1 MKNIESGARTL
12 LMSVVLSS
20 PGPIV
25 IGIGLFM
32 GRSSTQLA
40 DFVRRSAELG
50 AIIVSYFIYSAL
62 HKGEAE
68 QDHDQELYRKAKLER
83 TANICV
89 GSAMC
94 LSGLV
99 ILYIA
104 IFGGTGDKGNV
115 IPGLSIAFLGL
126 VTNSWFWLRYA
137 KLANINGDAVL
148 AVQSRL
154 YRAKS
159 FVDACVFI
167 VLLIVMIAPL
177 SNAAHWADIGG
188 SVIVSGY
195 LIANGII
202 VLKNTWFLYK
212 EQHQ

>member
-1 MKNIESGARTL
+1 
-12 LMSVVLSS
+12 
-20 PGPIV
+20 
-25 IGIGLFM
+25 
-32 GRSSTQLA
+32 
-40 DFVRRSAELG
+40 
-50 AIIVSYFIYSAL
+50 
-62 HKGEAE
+62 
-68 QDHDQELYRKAKLER
+68 
-83 TANICV
+83 
-89 GSAMC
+89 MC